1 MIRNSVRLLLLS
13 LPLALSAPALAQQG
27 GAVLETGKGAAA
39 EGDVVEV
46 RATVMAVDPAT
57 RTVKLALPDS
67 TTTTVTVGRDVPNFS
82 SITVGSTVVARYY
95 EAAAFAISRPGAA
108 TPANSV
114 AAVAATGTRGNM
126 PAGVVGDRITLT
138 GLVVAVN
145 KRADTI
151 SVVNP
156 TGGEVITFT
165 VKDPAMLSLMDQIKP
180 GTSITATIGQA
191 VAISVV
197 PATN

>member
-1 MIRNSVRLLLLS
+1 MKTAQAIWVG
-13 LPLALSAPALAQQG
+13 LAFATVGVPALAQEA
-27 GAVLETGKGAAA
+27 AVLETGKGAAA

-46 RATVMAVDPAT
+46 RATVMAVDPAN
-57 RTVKLALPDS
+57 RTLKLALPDG
-67 TTTTVTVGRDVPNFS
+67 TATTVTVRKDVPNFS

-95 EAAAFAISRPGAA
+95 EAVAFALTRPGA
-108 TPANSV
+108 PAPASSV

-145 KRADTI
+145 QRADTI

-156 TGGEVITFT
+156 TGGEVMTFT
-165 VKDPAMLSLMDQIKP
+165 VKDPALLSLMDQIKP
-180 GTSITATIGQA
+180 GASITATIGQA

-197 PATN
+197 PAGS